1 MERASRRRQAADSN
15 AVGFHSCS
23 STARSA
29 GSNGTIAKSCAASR
43 FCCAT
48 GIGGRLPP
56 CSIRSRSRRN
66 QSDCRFSVR
75 GRIACD
81 GERFDFTSTI
91 RVGADG
97 TFSFTSE
104 GQSSGPLLT
113 NRCGLVI
120 LHPADFAGLDL
131 EIGHID
137 GSREA
142 TQFPR
147 TISPGQP
154 AFNIRSLDYTP
165 GGGPRVL
172 CRIDAS
178 LPSHQSA
185 PCEMEDQRN
194 WSDASFKTYVGS
206 LLDPWPYLLQPDF
219 QIRQRIEIVLTEIA
233 APSIKIF
240 GRHKTEFWRRR
251 RRADAA
257 DRSWLRR
264 RTAALRCRRRAG
276 ARSVVAAGVGADRAA
291 GRDAIRGQI
300 G

>member
-1 MERASRRRQAADSN
+1 MTISDRDLIIRYGTREPPAAGRRFECGRFSFVLEHG
-15 AVGFHSCS
+15 AVRWLKWDTCEILRGIAFLLRDRDWGTPPAILDPISVD
-23 STARSA
+23 A
-29 GSNGTIAKSCAASR
+29 GSEQ
-43 FCCAT
+43 
-48 GIGGRLPP
+48 L
-56 CSIRSRSRRN
+56 SIK
-66 QSDCRFSVR
+66 VR

-81 GERFDFTSTI
+81 DERFDFTSTI

-120 LHPADFAGLDL
+120 LHPADFAGRDL

-185 PCEMEDQRN
+185 PSEMEDQRN

-219 QIRQRIEIVLTEIA
+219 HIRQNIEIVLTEIA
-233 APSIKIF
+233 APSIKSSP
-240 GRHKTEFWRRR
+240 TPN
-251 RRADAA
+251 
-257 DRSWLRR
+257 
-264 RTAALRCRRRAG
+264 
-276 ARSVVAAGVGADRAA
+276 
-291 GRDAIRGQI
+291 
-300 G
+300 